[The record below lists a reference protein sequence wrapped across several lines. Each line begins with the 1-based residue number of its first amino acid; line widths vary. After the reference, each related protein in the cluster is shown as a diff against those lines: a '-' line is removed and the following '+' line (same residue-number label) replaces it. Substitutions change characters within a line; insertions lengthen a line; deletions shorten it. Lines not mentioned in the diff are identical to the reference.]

1 MTMENL
7 PDITLLGCLSGIII
21 FISTMTLSSN
31 IRPIQRYLETDVSV
45 FQHRTGVCLI
55 WIIVTVG
62 IFSSVS
68 VAFDNGI
75 AFGLLQ
81 SLCLGLGFALRDI
94 LSNVFAWFYLWYA
107 PWATRQN
114 KLTLIHS
121 AFVSTDVEG
130 TLHTIDTFTSTL
142 KTSNGLIIVPNRYFL
157 SGIVRHSN
165 KTTTTTNL

>member
-21 FISTMTLSSN
+21 FVSTMTLTSN

-107 PWATRQN
+107 PWAPRQH
-114 KLTLIHS
+114 KLT
-121 AFVSTDVEG
+121 TDVEG